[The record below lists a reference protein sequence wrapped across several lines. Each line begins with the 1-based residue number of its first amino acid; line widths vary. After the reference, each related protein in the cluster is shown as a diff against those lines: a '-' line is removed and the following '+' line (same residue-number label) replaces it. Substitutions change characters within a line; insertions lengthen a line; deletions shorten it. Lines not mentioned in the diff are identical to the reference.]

1 MARISNSLLNYLVD
15 DQVLPEVAFDDEQ
28 LDNSV
33 RLEGGVAG
41 TFTVDRLRIP
51 LTVLHL
57 NHNFTSKQR

>member
-1 MARISNSLLNYLVD
+1 MARISNTLLNYLVD

-41 TFTVDRLRIP
+41 TFSVDRLRIP

-57 NHNFTSKQR
+57 SHNFSSKQR